1 MWISNL
7 NILSIVLVTYIFRKW
22 YRFLWVID
30 TLSCLSRVVHCWH
43 QKVQIF
49 ESRAYL
55 LSLPR
60 GNPLPKRWGRAFSQS
75 TFLDI
80 PFLEPLIKK
89 SKTIDDYH
97 NNGLKVVGMLFKCQ
111 SHVGQT
117 RDQLRVVWHT
127 DTDFHFRWR
136 ESLFFKS
143 ENLVVG
149 LIRVTD
155 RGHH

>member
-1 MWISNL
+1 MLVTCCALLTSKSA
-7 NILSIVLVTYIFRKW
+7 NILVTCLLALTSRRKSTTKKM
-22 YRFLWVID
+22 RKSFFPIHI
-30 TLSCLSRVVHCWH
+30 SR
-43 QKVQIF
+43 
-49 ESRAYL
+49 Y
-55 LSLPR
+55 
-60 GNPLPKRWGRAFSQS
+60 
-75 TFLDI
+75 I

-97 NNGLKVVGMLFKCQ
+97 NNGFKVVRMLFKCQ

-117 RDQLRVVWHT
+117 RDQLRVVCPT

>member
-1 MWISNL
+1 MIYLNSFCGWLIYYHACRTCCALLITESANIRVTCLLALTSRRKSTTKKMRKSFFPIHIS
-7 NILSIVLVTYIFRKW
+7 W
-22 YRFLWVID
+22 Y
-30 TLSCLSRVVHCWH
+30 
-43 QKVQIF
+43 
-49 ESRAYL
+49 
-55 LSLPR
+55 
-60 GNPLPKRWGRAFSQS
+60 
-75 TFLDI
+75 
-80 PFLEPLIKK
+80 PFPGASNKK

-97 NNGLKVVGMLFKCQ
+97 NNGIKVVGMLFKCR
-111 SHVGQT
+111 SHVGQS
-117 RDQLRVVWHT
+117 RDQLRVVCPT